1 MKISSLEE
9 KFLTELILFIQ
20 CLHLCCAGV
29 AQLARAPAF
38 QAGCCGF
45 ESRRPLHT
53 KIYNPR
59 KWVLFLHYF

>member
-1 MKISSLEE
+1 MGRKI
-9 KFLTELILFIQ
+9 LTDDLLFIQ
-20 CLHLCCAGV
+20 CLRLCCAGV

-53 KIYNPR
+53 KIRNPR
-59 KWVLFLHYF
+59 KWVFYLQ